1 MVYKV
6 SSTDR
11 IKDDRKVTFNN
22 ITATVERREFGTQ
35 TLSNGYVAGGR
46 GPSNP
51 DPNNDINAIDK
62 FSFASD
68 GNAAATGGTLSVT
81 TSFAFG
87 HSSGSHGFTAGGTIP
102 SISAS
107 AADKEI
113 FKYPF
118 AISSGTS
125 TLIGDLAR
133 NRRDG
138 EGINGGGDGFVAGG
152 FGSGDATHP
161 PIGGAPRE
169 FIDKFSFSSDG
180 NATNVGDL
188 NEGKAGSASANSQTH
203 GYISGGLGVPTTPGD
218 VRKRIT
224 KFPFAI
230 SAGTSTAVGN
240 LTGNAAQTSGQSSS
254 THGYRAGG
262 ADPSPG
268 AAVNIIDKFPFSTD
282 TNATDVGDLTY
293 ARQYLTGH
301 SSTTHGYASGGIP
314 GFYNVIDKFPFS
326 SDTNASDV
334 GDLVSGRYGA
344 AGSQG

>member
-35 TLSNGYVAGGR
+35 TLSNGYLAGGR
-46 GPSNP
+46 TSSNP
-51 DPNNDINAIDK
+51 DVNNDINAIDK

-68 GNAAATGGTLSVT
+68 GNAAETGGTLSVT
-81 TSFAFG
+81 NAFAFG

-102 SISAS
+102 SISAA

-133 NRRDG
+133 NRRNIPN
-138 EGINGGGDGFVAGG
+138 GINGGGEGFVAGG
-152 FGSGDATHP
+152 FGPGDATHP
-161 PIGGAPRE
+161 PIGGAARE
-169 FIDKFSFSSDG
+169 FIDKFSFVSDG

-188 NEGKAGSASANSQTH
+188 QEAKTLSASGNSQTH
-203 GYISGGLGVPTTPGD
+203 GYVSGGLANPVPST
-218 VRKRIT
+218 VRNRIE

-230 SAGTSTAVGN
+230 SAGTSTTVGN
-240 LTGNAAQTSGQSSS
+240 LTGNVSATSGQSSS

-262 ADPSPG
+262 VDPSPG
-268 AAVNIIDKFPFSTD
+268 SEVNIIDKFPFSTD

-293 ARQYLTGH
+293 ARQYLTGN

-326 SDTNASDV
+326 SDANASDV
-334 GDLVSGRYGA
+334 GDLVSGRYGT